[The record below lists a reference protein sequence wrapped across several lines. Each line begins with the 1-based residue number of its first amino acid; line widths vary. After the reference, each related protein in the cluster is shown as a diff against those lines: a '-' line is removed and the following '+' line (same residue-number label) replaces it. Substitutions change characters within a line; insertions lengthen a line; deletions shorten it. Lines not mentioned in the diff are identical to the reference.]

1 MKCKTTEDFIIDAKK
16 IHGDKYDYSLV
27 DYKNCKERIKII
39 CSIHGDFEQTPDGH
53 LTGRG
58 CFKCSGTIKRTKN
71 EFIEKDRMIYG
82 DKYDYSLVEYKNN
95 TTKVKIICSKH
106 NIFEQIPKNHLNGH
120 ECPYCYGN
128 NKKTTEEFINESKKI
143 NNDKYNYSLTE
154 YNGSNKKIKLI
165 CNEHK
170 IIFKINPHNHLF
182 QKYSCPI
189 CKGRIT
195 RLNKIK
201 IISENKLNGHQLM
214 PAFNKNACY
223 IFDEICKKENIHI
236 QHAMNG
242 GEYYIPY
249 LGYWLDG
256 YDVENNVAYEYDE
269 HHHFEND
276 ALKEKDI
283 IRQKEIENYL
293 KCKFIR
299 IKYS

>member
-71 EFIEKDRMIYG
+71 EFIEKARMIYG

-223 IFDEICKKENIHI
+223 IFDEICKKENNLQSDCYQSDDDCCVEALETRPQSASRIHLLPI
-236 QHAMNG
+236 KTG
-242 GEYYIPY
+242 LWFY
-249 LGYWLDG
+249 L
-256 YDVENNVAYEYDE
+256 VVN
-269 HHHFEND
+269 
-276 ALKEKDI
+276 
-283 IRQKEIENYL
+283 
-293 KCKFIR
+293 CKLYGDSRLR
-299 IKYS
+299 IKSYV